1 LKETF
6 TNNQIASAYP
16 EQNTNPESARVRR
29 SVAMLGLAIS
39 IGVPGFLAS
48 TTKSAQAANSASP
61 EWEVIDLPQKQNDSQ
76 KEIKKPQIV
85 QSQALA
91 QVKFIAT
98 SIVDHHVKPGESLW
112 SLAHTYQTTP
122 SAIATTNNLLPESD
136 LIIGQTLKI
145 PTPEQLPLANPEA
158 IPEQLD
164 SSSANLRQTRK
175 RLQESLAALRTQ
187 EAPNQANSEETVI
200 VTETTALVPD
210 NSETSVE
217 IPVISPGESPQVASQ
232 SIPIP
237 VPTPESDRQISG
249 MTATTPSLKKPEVPS
264 IAWRKVE
271 PVPEVPV
278 IPAPRVIV
286 TPENKVYRVRP
297 GDTLNTIARYL
308 GITPAELA
316 RENGIDNPHRI
327 KVNQTLVVPDRSSN
341 PRVNQN
347 QNLTPLVSDRPRLSF
362 NPTVPENLPSEPEIQ
377 PTEDNQENITGTYQE
392 RLRQDVANL
401 RGSNPSE
408 TQKSIAIPV
417 NNASEASNQPIT
429 PNPQWT
435 GIRSRPNQSAPEQII
450 GSAPTNVEEYNDR
463 LRIPVGET
471 VEPSLPPLSNP
482 DEYLPNPT
490 PIFTGFIWP
499 TRGVLTS
506 GFGWRWG
513 RPHRGID
520 IAGPIGTPVVAAAS
534 GEVISSGWNSGG
546 YGNLVKLRH
555 ADGSITLYA
564 HNSRLLV
571 RRGQTVQQGEPIA
584 QMGSTGFSTGPH
596 LHFEIHPSGR
606 GAVNPMAFLPGR
618 R

>member
-1 LKETF
+1 
-6 TNNQIASAYP
+6 
-16 EQNTNPESARVRR
+16 
-29 SVAMLGLAIS
+29 VALLGLALS
-39 IGVPGFLAS
+39 IGVPGILNATS
-48 TTKSAQAANSASP
+48 ESAQAVNSIPS
-61 EWEVIDLPQKQNDSQ
+61 EWEVINLPQKQGNSG
-76 KEIKKPQIV
+76 KELKEPKIA

-91 QVKFIAT
+91 TVKFIAT
-98 SIVDHHVKPGESLW
+98 SIVEHQVKSGESLW
-112 SLAHTYQTTP
+112 SLADTYQTTP
-122 SAIATTNNLLPESD
+122 SAIATSNNLSPQSD

-145 PTPEQLPLANPEA
+145 PTPEQLPSATPTA
-158 IPEQLD
+158 TPEQLD
-164 SSSANLRQTRK
+164 SSSANLRQTRQ

-187 EAPNQANSEETVI
+187 ENPNQSQSGETVI

-217 IPVISPGESPQVASQ
+217 IPVIAPQESSPSTSQV
-232 SIPIP
+232 IPIP
-237 VPTPESDRQISG
+237 VPTPESDRPLAAIPVNPRL
-249 MTATTPSLKKPEVPS
+249 TTRPEIPSVVLRNPAS
-264 IAWRKVE
+264 L
-271 PVPEVPV
+271 PEVPV
-278 IPAPRVIV
+278 IPSPRVIV
-286 TPENKVYRVRP
+286 PPENKVYRVRP

-316 RENGIDNPHRI
+316 RENGIDNPNRI
-327 KVNQTLVVPDRSSN
+327 KVNQTLVVPDRSAN
-341 PRVNQN
+341 ARVNQN
-347 QNLTPLVSDRPRLSF
+347 LPSLGGDRPRFSL
-362 NPTVPENLPSEPEIQ
+362 NPTTQENLPDTADIQ
-377 PTEDNQENITGTYQE
+377 PTEEIPENITGTYRE
-392 RLRQDVANL
+392 RLRQDVASL
-401 RGSNPSE
+401 RGTKPSE
-408 TQKSIAIPV
+408 TEKSIAIPV
-417 NNASEASNQPIT
+417 DNAAETLDNRQIT

-435 GIRSRPNQSAPEQII
+435 GLRSRPSQSLPTQII

-482 DEYLPNPT
+482 DEYLPNPA

-520 IAGPIGTPVVAAAS
+520 IAGPVGTPIVAAAS
-534 GEVISSGWNSGG
+534 GEVIVSGWNSGG

-555 ADGSITLYA
+555 ADGSVSLYA

-571 RRGQTVQQGEPIA
+571 RRGQTVEQGEPIA